1 MSISPAYVEG
11 ERICLNFYSLCFW
24 GVAAHDNQ
32 FETKENYL
40 NKGEK
45 LSHNRTVV
53 KLNAGST
60 NTCVIRQ
67 IDRQNDSIFITT

>member
-1 MSISPAYVEG
+1 MSLSPTKVEV
-11 ERICLNFYSLCFW
+11 ERICFNFYSPLFW
-24 GVAAHDNQ
+24 GVAVYDNQ

-45 LSHNRTVV
+45 LRYSRSVV

-60 NTCVIRQ
+60 ETCVIRQ